1 MEVNCDL
8 LTAIKSIYISIS
20 EIHANVSMIEP
31 KSVIKWHSKNI
42 MVSTFESNPKAY
54 RGSYVINVSSMK
66 INLQRLKIHRTHV

>member
-31 KSVIKWHSKNI
+31 KSVIRLLSADKPSFCHLHCRFSVT
-42 MVSTFESNPKAY
+42 MESH
-54 RGSYVINVSSMK
+54 
-66 INLQRLKIHRTHV
+66 QRPQTGNTSVQKTPLSA